1 MGEAL
6 EVVLADDQV
15 IFTDALS
22 EVLRHG
28 GHRVV
33 ATATSCRSLAEYVRS
48 FQPDVCITESRF
60 ADCDC
65 VDLLCELLAAGPD
78 TRFVVLTG
86 DSSTETM
93 QRALQSGA
101 SAVVH
106 KSRRLTALL
115 DVLQRVTGGEV
126 VVEGSF
132 VRPTPIHS
140 KSSQLRRLT
149 AYLTGRELEC
159 LALLTQGMDTEAMSR
174 HLGVSPTTVRS
185 HIQAVLTKLG
195 VHSRRDLRAFDA
207 RLELDPIASPEGGA
221 ARPPLSLAR
230 K

>member
-1 MGEAL
+1 VGEAL
-6 EVVLADDQV
+6 EVVLADEQV
-15 IFTDALS
+15 ILTDALS
-22 EVLRHG
+22 EVLKHG

-33 ATATSCRSLAEYVRS
+33 ATATSCRSLTEYVRS
-48 FQPDVCITESRF
+48 FQPDVCVTESRF
-60 ADCDC
+60 TDCDC
-65 VDLLCELLAAGPD
+65 VELLTELFTASPD
-78 TRFVVLTG
+78 TKIVVLTS

-93 QRALQSGA
+93 QRALQAGVA
-101 SAVVH
+101 AVVH
-106 KSRRLTALL
+106 KSRRLAALL
-115 DVLQRVTGGEV
+115 DVLHRVSGGEV

-140 KSSQLRRLT
+140 ASSQLRRLT

-195 VHSRRDLRAFDA
+195 VHSRLEAA
-207 RLELDPIASPEGGA
+207 SVAVRLGLGEAPAPMRRVGGA
-221 ARPPLSLAR
+221 
-230 K
+230 

>member
-15 IFTDALS
+15 ILTDALS

-65 VDLLCELLAAGPD
+65 VDLLADLFASSPD
-78 TRFVVLTG
+78 TKIVVLTG

-115 DVLQRVTGGEV
+115 DVLRRVSGGEV

-132 VRPTPIHS
+132 VRPTPLHS

-195 VHSRRDLRAFDA
+195 VHSRLEAA
-207 RLELDPIASPEGGA
+207 SVAVRLGLGEPVAPMRRVGGA
-221 ARPPLSLAR
+221 
-230 K
+230 